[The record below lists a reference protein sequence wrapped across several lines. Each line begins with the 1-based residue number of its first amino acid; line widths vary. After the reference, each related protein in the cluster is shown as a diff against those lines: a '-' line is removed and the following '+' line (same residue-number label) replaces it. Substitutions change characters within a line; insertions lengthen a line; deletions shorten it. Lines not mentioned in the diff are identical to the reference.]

1 MRRSAV
7 EVIMTVSRVHAMLAI
22 AAIATAGAYAGTA
35 LVNEPAC
42 VEIAD
47 RDPAWLS
54 PLAARY
60 ATDGFRLE
68 RQRGVSQCSGEGG
81 RMSCLL
87 TDPGRF
93 RVTTGGE
100 RKTFSAPPL
109 AKLRISSDGRSIR
122 CAPVKGV

>member
-1 MRRSAV
+1 
-7 EVIMTVSRVHAMLAI
+7 MTVSRVHAMLAI
-22 AAIATAGAYAGTA
+22 AAIAAAGVYAGVA

-42 VEIAD
+42 AEIAD
-47 RDPAWLS
+47 RDPARFS
-54 PLAARY
+54 PLGARY
-60 ATDGFRLE
+60 ATDGFKLE

-87 TDPGRF
+87 TDPGSF

-100 RKTFSAPPL
+100 RKTYSAPPL
-109 AKLRISSDGRSIR
+109 VKLRISSDGRSIR